1 MTGRGRGNPK
11 ATQPENCQP
20 PTLVTHTQK
29 NVTVWPVTTTPF
41 FRVVTRTNLCQTD
54 MESLVGHC
62 AGANNFANGVSP
74 EQLDR
79 FSKGL
84 FGVKQEQGLSSLKQE
99 QGLSSL
105 KQERGLSSLKQKQDL
120 SKH

>member
-1 MTGRGRGNPK
+1 M
-11 ATQPENCQP
+11 QPENCQP
-20 PTLVTHTQK
+20 PTLVTHTHK

-54 MESLVGHC
+54 MDSLDSHC
-62 AGANNFANGVSP
+62 AGANNFANGLSP
-74 EQLDR
+74 EQLEI

-105 KQERGLSSLKQKQDL
+105 KQERGLSSLKQEQDL